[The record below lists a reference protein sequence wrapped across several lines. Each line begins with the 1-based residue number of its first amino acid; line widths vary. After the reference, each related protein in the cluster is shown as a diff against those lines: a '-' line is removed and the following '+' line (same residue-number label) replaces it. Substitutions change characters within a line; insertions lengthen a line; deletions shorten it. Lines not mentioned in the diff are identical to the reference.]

1 MTTLATPA
9 AFTDSPATGLRC
21 RECGNHVPLAP
32 VHVCDQCFAP
42 LEIAYDEDRL
52 RLVTR
57 ASIQAGP
64 QTIWRYAGLLPAGQD
79 LATRVDLGA
88 GMTQLRNAPN
98 LARALGMRKLWIKDD
113 SGNPT
118 HSFKDRV
125 VSVALS
131 AARAFGY
138 TTVSCAS
145 TGNLANSVAAHA
157 TRAGLRSI
165 VFIPS
170 DLEQGKVVQ
179 TAVYGQTL
187 VAVEGTYDD
196 VNRLCSEVAEYE
208 DWAFVNVNVRPYYA
222 EGSKTLGYEVAEQLG
237 WRLPQQVVIP
247 MASGSLLTKIDK
259 AFQEWARLGL
269 VEGSPYKVF
278 GAQATGCSPIAT
290 AYENG
295 WDSVRPVKPQTIA
308 KSLAIGNPADGPYA
322 LDAVRRTGGAMGH
335 VSDELVVE
343 GIRLLA
349 ETEGLFA
356 ETAGGVTVATLRQ
369 LLAVGKVDPDAET
382 VLYNTGDGLKTI
394 DAVAG
399 LVGPTATIA
408 PSYKAFVASGAGQG
422 TASGAGQGQPE
433 GSAPPAEPDRH
444 RCGGRGGRNGA
455 ARRRTRASAP
465 ARARRSAGAPRLA
478 GGTGRAAGRGGQ

>member
-1 MTTLATPA
+1 VTAPTLDRPA
-9 AFTDSPATGLRC
+9 AFADSPARGLIC
-21 RECGNHVPLAP
+21 RQCRNEVPLSA
-32 VHVCDQCFAP
+32 VRGCAECFAP
-42 LEIAYDEDRL
+42 LEVAYDDDRL

-57 ASIQAGP
+57 ESIAAGP
-64 QTIWRYAGLLPAGQD
+64 QSIWRYAGLLPAGQD

-88 GMTQLRNAPN
+88 GMTKLRPAPN
-98 LARALGMRKLWIKDD
+98 LARALGMRSLYVKDD

-157 TRAGLRSI
+157 THAGLRSV

-170 DLEQGKVVQ
+170 DLERGKVIQ

-187 VAVEGTYDD
+187 VAVDGSYDD
-196 VNRLCSEVAEYE
+196 VNRLCSEIAENE
-208 DWAFVNVNVRPYYA
+208 DWAFVNVNVLPYYA

-237 WRLPQQVVIP
+237 WRLPEQVVIP
-247 MASGSLLTKIDK
+247 MASGSLLTKVDK
-259 AFQEWARLGL
+259 AFGELGRLGL
-269 VEGSPYKVF
+269 VEPTSYKVY

-295 WDSVRPVKPQTIA
+295 WDSVKPVKPSTIA

-322 LDAVRRTGGAMGH
+322 LDAVRRTGGGMGH
-335 VSDELVVE
+335 VSDEQIVA
-343 GIRLLA
+343 GIALLA
-349 ETEGLFA
+349 STEGLFA
-356 ETAGGVTVATLRQ
+356 ETAGGVTVATLQQ
-369 LLAVGKVDPDAET
+369 LLERGEIDPDAET

-399 LVGPTATIA
+399 LGPSATIA
-408 PSYKAFVASGAGQG
+408 PSYGAFVKTG
-422 TASGAGQGQPE
+422 
-433 GSAPPAEPDRH
+433 
-444 RCGGRGGRNGA
+444 
-455 ARRRTRASAP
+455 
-465 ARARRSAGAPRLA
+465 LA
-478 GGTGRAAGRGGQ
+478 

>member
-1 MTTLATPA
+1 MTSTVTPVPA
-9 AFTDSPATGLRC
+9 AFADSPASGLVC
-21 RECGNHVPLAP
+21 RECGNRVDLAP
-32 VHVCDQCFAP
+32 VHVCLECFAP
-42 LEIAYDEDRL
+42 LEVAYDEDRL
-52 RLVTR
+52 REVTR
-57 ASIQAGP
+57 ESIAAGP

-79 LATRVDLGA
+79 LATRVDIGA
-88 GMTQLRNAPN
+88 GMTKLRNAPN
-98 LARALGMRKLWIKDD
+98 LARELGMRQLWVKDD

-157 TRAGLRSI
+157 ASTGLRSV
-165 VFIPS
+165 VFIPD

-187 VAVEGTYDD
+187 VAVQGTYDD
-196 VNRLCSEVAEYE
+196 VNRLCSEIAENE

-247 MASGSLLTKIDK
+247 MASGSLLTKVDK
-259 AFQEWARLGL
+259 AFGELGRLGL
-269 VEGSPYKVF
+269 VDATPYKVF
-278 GAQATGCSPIAT
+278 GAQASGCSPIAT

-295 WDSVRPVKPQTIA
+295 WDTVKPVKPKTIA
-308 KSLAIGNPADGPYA
+308 RSLAIGNPADGPYA

-335 VSDELVVE
+335 VSDEQVVE

-349 ETEGLFA
+349 RTEGVFA
-356 ETAGGVTVATLRQ
+356 ETAGGVTVATLKQ
-369 LLAVGKVDPDAET
+369 LLEAGQIDPDAET
-382 VLYNTGDGLKTI
+382 VLYNTGDGLKTL
-394 DAVAG
+394 DAVSG
-399 LVGPTATIA
+399 VVGPDATIA
-408 PSYKAFVASGAGQG
+408 PSYGAFAQTG
-422 TASGAGQGQPE
+422 
-433 GSAPPAEPDRH
+433 
-444 RCGGRGGRNGA
+444 
-455 ARRRTRASAP
+455 
-465 ARARRSAGAPRLA
+465 LA
-478 GGTGRAAGRGGQ
+478 

>member
-1 MTTLATPA
+1 MTAVTDITRPA
-9 AFTDSPATGLRC
+9 AFAESPASGLVC
-21 RECGNHVPLAP
+21 RECRTAVPLAP
-32 VHVCDQCFAP
+32 VHVCLECFAP
-42 LEIAYDEDRL
+42 LEVAYDEDRL
-52 RLVTR
+52 RAVTR
-57 ASIQAGP
+57 ASIAAGP

-79 LATRVDLGA
+79 LATRVDIGA
-88 GMTQLRNAPN
+88 GMTTLRSAPN
-98 LARALGMRKLWIKDD
+98 LAKALGMRRLWVKDD

-157 TRAGLRSI
+157 AATGLRSV
-165 VFIPS
+165 VFIPD

-187 VAVEGTYDD
+187 VAVQGSYDD
-196 VNRLCSEVAEYE
+196 VNRLCSEIAENE

-237 WRLPQQVVIP
+237 WRLPPQVVLP
-247 MASGSLLTKIDK
+247 MASGSLLTKVDK
-259 AFQEWARLGL
+259 AFGELGRLGL
-269 VEGSPYKVF
+269 VEATPYKVY

-290 AYENG
+290 AFENG
-295 WDSVRPVKPQTIA
+295 WDTVRPVKPKTIA

-322 LDAVRRTGGAMGH
+322 LDAVRRTGGKMGH
-335 VSDELVVE
+335 VSDEQIVE

-349 ETEGLFA
+349 QTEGVFA

-369 LLAVGKVDPDAET
+369 LLERGEIDPDAET

-399 LVGPTATIA
+399 LVGPDATIA
-408 PSYKAFVASGAGQG
+408 ASYGAF
-422 TASGAGQGQPE
+422 
-433 GSAPPAEPDRH
+433 
-444 RCGGRGGRNGA
+444 
-455 ARRRTRASAP
+455 ART
-465 ARARRSAGAPRLA
+465 GLA
-478 GGTGRAAGRGGQ
+478 

>member
-1 MTTLATPA
+1 
-9 AFTDSPATGLRC
+9 
-21 RECGNHVPLAP
+21 
-32 VHVCDQCFAP
+32 VHVCLECFAP
-42 LEIAYDEDRL
+42 LEVAYDEDAL
-52 RLVTR
+52 RRVTR
-57 ASIQAGP
+57 ESIAAGP
-64 QTIWRYAGLLPAGQD
+64 QSIWRYAGLLPAGQD

-88 GMTQLRNAPN
+88 GMTRLRPAPN
-98 LARALGMRKLWIKDD
+98 LAKALGMRSLYVKDD

-131 AARAFGY
+131 AARAFGF

-157 TRAGLRSI
+157 SHHGLRAV
-165 VFIPS
+165 VFIPD

-179 TAVYGQTL
+179 TAVYGQSL

-196 VNRLCSEVAEYE
+196 VNRLCSEIAENE

-237 WRLPQQVVIP
+237 WRLPEQVVIP
-247 MASGSLLTKIDK
+247 MASGSLLTKVDK
-259 AFQEWARLGL
+259 AFGELSRLGL
-269 VEGSPYKVF
+269 VEGTPYKVF
-278 GAQATGCSPIAT
+278 GAQSSGCSPIAT

-295 WDSVRPVKPQTIA
+295 WDTVKPVKPTGIA

-322 LDAVRRTGGAMGH
+322 LDTVRRTGGAMGH
-335 VSDELVVE
+335 VGDAEIVE

-349 ETEGLFA
+349 QTEGVFG

-369 LLAVGKVDPDAET
+369 LLASGAIDPDAET
-382 VLYNTGDGLKTI
+382 VLYNTGDGLKTL

-399 LVGPTATIA
+399 HVGPVATIA
-408 PSYKAFVASGAGQG
+408 PSYNAFVKSGIV
-422 TASGAGQGQPE
+422 
-433 GSAPPAEPDRH
+433 
-444 RCGGRGGRNGA
+444 
-455 ARRRTRASAP
+455 
-465 ARARRSAGAPRLA
+465 
-478 GGTGRAAGRGGQ
+478 